1 MCRSTGCKPD
11 HSLRSSDPLLA
22 VEVGNTTVGLAL
34 LQYGEVLHSAH
45 VPSSRS
51 ASQEDFASNI
61 TDACRA
67 WQTGL
72 DRVQSVV
79 LSSVVPE
86 VEPLVQQAVQSLC
99 GVPVRV
105 VSHDDIARRMPIR
118 VPEPA
123 RVGRD
128 RLLDCL
134 GALTLC
140 PAPLIVIDMGTATT
154 VNVVDGS
161 GSFVGGL
168 ILPGVR
174 TALDALSARASL
186 LPEVEI
192 VAPPHLI
199 GQNPVECMQ
208 SGAVYGT
215 AAMIDGLI
223 ARIAEQAARDVNQ
236 MDGEQFSSSSP
247 AFSLSS
253 LLSSSLSSSSSSFS
267 VLATGG
273 WASTIVPHCRQS
285 IRYVEH
291 LQMLGL
297 AALAL

>member
-1 MCRSTGCKPD
+1 MQ
-11 HSLRSSDPLLA
+11 SLDPVRSSDPLQSSAPLLA
-22 VEVGNTTVGLAL
+22 VEVGNTTVGLAML
-34 LQYGEVLHSAH
+34 HGDEVAHSAH

-51 ASQEDFASNI
+51 ASQVDFASGIN
-61 TDACRA
+61 DACRG

-72 DRVQSVV
+72 DRVQAVV

-86 VEPLVQQAVQSLC
+86 VDPQVQRAIEQLC
-99 GVPVRV
+99 GIPVRV
-105 VSHDDIARRMPIR
+105 VTHEDIARRMPIC

-123 RVGRD
+123 KVGRD

-140 PAPLIVIDMGTATT
+140 AAPLIVIDMGTATT
-154 VNVVDGS
+154 VNVVDRDGC
-161 GSFVGGL
+161 FVGGL

-192 VAPPHLI
+192 VAPQHLI
-199 GQNPVECMQ
+199 GQTPAECMQ

-223 ARIAEQAARDVNQ
+223 SRIAEQAALDVNQ
-236 MDGEQFSSSSP
+236 MDGGQFSSS
-247 AFSLSS
+247 FSF
-253 LLSSSLSSSSSSFS
+253 SSSSSSFP